1 MPCYMGKLRGFRT
14 INIMFFIEQQKYWVL
29 LKWVKGSPKKPVN
42 FEDIVIKGGW
52 VLVSKPNFFFIRNYD
67 IYQRWVGVKH
77 RGHKGMPNMILV
89 KVICFVNV
97 RKRFPHLHSI
107 SLSQGSC

>member
-29 LKWVKGSPKKPVN
+29 LKWVKGSPKKTVN

-52 VLVSKPNFFFIRNYD
+52 VLVSNPNFFYIRNYD
-67 IYQRWVGVKH
+67 RHFLIK
-77 RGHKGMPNMILV
+77 
-89 KVICFVNV
+89 F
-97 RKRFPHLHSI
+97 HSE
-107 SLSQGSC
+107 GEF